1 MPSPPV
7 RAMASAR
14 NSLSKNELLPVYERR
29 SQHDGD
35 ISGSVTSFASTIGN
49 NASAAV
55 LAYCLSSISMTLVN
69 KYVVSG
75 ASWNLSF
82 VYLAMQVCFVS
93 FSIRHLLHKMNP
105 NLTSPSLAP
114 WRYWPA
120 RRQDSFRTSPY
131 LT

>member
-1 MPSPPV
+1 
-7 RAMASAR
+7 MASAR

-82 VYLAMQVCFVS
+82 LYLAMQVCF
-93 FSIRHLLHKMNP
+93 FLLY
-105 NLTSPSLAP
+105 SASLG
-114 WRYWPA
+114 WG
-120 RRQDSFRTSPY
+120 RTSSSLPC
-131 LT
+131 THWACAG